1 MYIGAVLN
9 AIKDE
14 LVNSALSE
22 IVKPNEIVISS
33 DDSAVHPSIGQRF
46 ISIHPIDRS
55 NPLMN
60 TEQVYG
66 DILTFGVTVGVQN
79 REIPKDR
86 LAEYLYTPG
95 KNTSNNLSI
104 DLIRDLIII
113 IINNSN
119 SSIVS
124 NISSNISNTLNYLP
138 SSIVSI
144 INNNNISIVDRVKY
158 VTSDSSPVLRYPEYF
173 QSTQSIN
180 DEPRPAGMT
189 LTTVFLA
196 PKLLG
201 RLGC

>member
-1 MYIGAVLN
+1 MYTGAVLN
-9 AIKDE
+9 AVKDV

-22 IVKPNEIVISS
+22 IVKPNEIVISN
-33 DDSAVHPSIGQRF
+33 DNSAVHPAIGQRF
-46 ISIHPIDRS
+46 ISIHPIDRT
-55 NPLMN
+55 NPLPVDV
-60 TEQVYG
+60 QAYS

-86 LAEYLYTPG
+86 LSEYLYTPS
-95 KNTSNNLSI
+95 KNLSPNMSI
-104 DLIRDLIII
+104 DTLRDLVII

-124 NISSNISNTLNYLP
+124 NISSNIVNLVNTLP

-144 INNNNISIVDRVKY
+144 INNNYISIVDRVKY
-158 VTSDSSPVLRYPEYF
+158 LSTDASPVQRYPDYF

-189 LTTVFLA
+189 LTTAFLA

-201 RLGC
+201 KLGC